1 MCRWIP
7 WKKDLAYK
15 AMKVRIDLHCHSRFS
30 SDGVSEPEEMVQAAK
45 DRGLHGF
52 AITDHNTSACVDYF
66 LSTGLM
72 REDGKPVDGFLI
84 LPGQEI
90 TTSAGHLLALGV
102 RLPDLKGISPAEA
115 MKLIQSAGGLA
126 VPPHPYDNF
135 RAGIRESILQDLP
148 LEAIEVFNAAVTFK
162 RANQRSFNYA
172 VERKLAMTA
181 GSDAHHVEAIGTAC
195 TVLELDDFTVA
206 GTLAAIRKGAS
217 GLEQRYM
224 SKTQALKKTWSNVFR
239 LGRKKKRHSPRADS

>member
-1 MCRWIP
+1 
-7 WKKDLAYK
+7 
-15 AMKVRIDLHCHSRFS
+15 MKYRIDLHCHSRFS

-45 DRGLHGF
+45 ERGLHGF

-72 REDGKPVDGFLI
+72 REDGQPVNGFLI

-102 RLPDLKGISPAEA
+102 RLPDLKGIPPAEA
-115 MKLIQSAGGLA
+115 MKLIQTSGGLA

-135 RAGIRESILQDLP
+135 RAGIRESILKELP

-162 RANQRSFNYA
+162 KANQRSFEYA
-172 VERKLAMTA
+172 QKRGLAMTA

-195 TVLELDDFTVA
+195 TVLEMDDFSVK
-206 GTLAAIRKGAS
+206 GTLAAIRNGATN
-217 GLEQRYM
+217 LEQRYM
-224 SKTQALKKTWSNVFR
+224 SRTQALRKTWSNVFR
-239 LGRKKKRHSPRADS
+239 LGRKKKHTHPRSQS

>member
-1 MCRWIP
+1 V
-7 WKKDLAYK
+7 KY
-15 AMKVRIDLHCHSRFS
+15 RIDLHCHSRFS

-45 DRGLHGF
+45 ERGLHGF

-66 LSTGLM
+66 LSAGLM

-102 RLPDLKGISPAEA
+102 RLPDLKGIAPDEA
-115 MKLIQSAGGLA
+115 MNLVQSAGGLA

-135 RAGIRESILQDLP
+135 RAGIRESILRELP

-162 RANQRSFNYA
+162 RANQRSYDYA
-172 VERKLAMTA
+172 RERKLAMTA

-195 TVLELDDFTVA
+195 TVLEMEDFSV
-206 GTLAAIRKGAS
+206 KGALAS
-217 GLEQRYM
+217 IRRGPVGLEQRYM
-224 SKTQALKKTWSNVFR
+224 SRTQALRKTWSNVFR
-239 LGRKKKRHSPRADS
+239 LRRKPKHPRSTL

>member
-1 MCRWIP
+1 
-7 WKKDLAYK
+7 
-15 AMKVRIDLHCHSRFS
+15 
-30 SDGVSEPEEMVQAAK
+30 
-45 DRGLHGF
+45 
-52 AITDHNTSACVDYF
+52 
-66 LSTGLM
+66 M
-72 REDGKPVDGFLI
+72 REDGHPVDGFLI

-102 RLPDLKGISPAEA
+102 RLPDLKGIGPAEA
-115 MKLIQSAGGLA
+115 VGLIKEAGGVA

-135 RAGIRESILQDLP
+135 RAGIREGVLDGLA

-162 RANQRSFNYA
+162 KANQRAYEYA
-172 VERKLAMTA
+172 QKRDLAMTA

-195 TVLELDDFTVA
+195 TVLEMHDFTVQ
-206 GTLAAIRKGAS
+206 GTLAAIRKGAA

-239 LGRKKKRHSPRADS
+239 IGSKKRRHTPRPHP

>member
-1 MCRWIP
+1 L
-7 WKKDLAYK
+7 KY
-15 AMKVRIDLHCHSRFS
+15 RIDLHCHSRFS

-45 DRGLHGF
+45 ERGLHGF
-52 AITDHNTSACVDYF
+52 AITDHNTCACVDYF
-66 LSTGLM
+66 LSHGLM
-72 REDGKPVDGFLI
+72 REDGHPVNDFLI

-102 RLPDLKGISPAEA
+102 RLPDLKGIRPAEA
-115 MKLIQSAGGLA
+115 VGLIQEAGGLA

-135 RAGIRESILQDLP
+135 RAGIRESILDELA

-162 RANQRSFNYA
+162 RANRRAYDYA
-172 VERKLAMTA
+172 TKRDLAMTA

-195 TVLELDDFTVA
+195 TVLELHDFTVKGA
-206 GTLAAIRKGAS
+206 LAAIRKGAA

-224 SKTQALKKTWSNVFR
+224 SKTQALRKTWSNVFR
-239 LGRKKKRHSPRADS
+239 LRPRKKRHHIPHPHP

>member
-1 MCRWIP
+1 V
-7 WKKDLAYK
+7 KY
-15 AMKVRIDLHCHSRFS
+15 RIDLHCHSRFS

-45 DRGLHGF
+45 ERGLHGF

-66 LSTGLM
+66 LSAGLM
-72 REDGKPVDGFLI
+72 REDGQPVDGFLI

-102 RLPDLKGISPAEA
+102 RLPDLKGIPPNEA
-115 MKLIQSAGGLA
+115 MNLIQSAGGLA

-135 RAGIRESILQDLP
+135 RAGIRESILRELP

-162 RANQRSFNYA
+162 RANQRSYDYA
-172 VERKLAMTA
+172 RERKLAMTA

-195 TVLELDDFTVA
+195 TVLEMEDFSV
-206 GTLAAIRKGAS
+206 KGALAS
-217 GLEQRYM
+217 IRRGPIGLEQRYM
-224 SKTQALKKTWSNVFR
+224 SRTQALRKTWSNVFR
-239 LGRKKKRHSPRADS
+239 LRRKPKHLRSTL

>member
-1 MCRWIP
+1 
-7 WKKDLAYK
+7 
-15 AMKVRIDLHCHSRFS
+15 MKYRIDLHCHSRFS

-45 DRGLHGF
+45 ERGLHGF

-66 LSTGLM
+66 LSAGLM

-102 RLPDLKGISPAEA
+102 RLPDLKGIAPDEA
-115 MKLIQSAGGLA
+115 MNLVQSAGGLA

-135 RAGIRESILQDLP
+135 RAGIRESILRELP

-162 RANQRSFNYA
+162 RANQRSYDYA
-172 VERKLAMTA
+172 RERKLAMTA

-195 TVLELDDFTVA
+195 TVLEMEDFSV
-206 GTLAAIRKGAS
+206 KGALAS
-217 GLEQRYM
+217 IRRGPVGLEQRYM
-224 SKTQALKKTWSNVFR
+224 SRTQALRKTWSNVFR
-239 LGRKKKRHSPRADS
+239 LRRKPKHPRSTL